1 MSRAIIGGEI
11 DRLLKETGVRVGN
24 PVGRFQRFLGKKR
37 APCDA
42 RLTQT
47 TKLILLYQSAF

>member
-1 MSRAIIGGEI
+1 M
-11 DRLLKETGVRVGN
+11 GN
-24 PVGRFQRFLGKKR
+24 PVFKFLWFLNKKR